1 MATIRCRTHHRIHH
15 PVGQLASSPLVGE
28 GASRWGRKPPPTLQ
42 PRNRAGQKTL
52 RHFAAPKP
60 STSQKRGG
68 ANPGEK
74 QGSGALSLPRHQLRS
89 PETEHLSKQPTT
101 NSAAPKPIKYKKSH
115 QTTAPKPPQPTTKK
129 GSKFGGKTGGGALLF
144 FASRVLVARA
154 GRTRRVGRLAP
165 LHPSAQ

>member
-129 GSKFGGKTGGGALLF
+129 GSKFGGKTGGGAFKLLHGTG
-144 FASRVLVARA
+144 VLSKA
-154 GRTRRVGRLAP
+154 GSKLRLVK
-165 LHPSAQ
+165 LWCDL